1 LSPDL
6 SQFFPLLLL
15 ESLLLRRRL
24 DLLLLDP
31 LFCLRS
37 LVNQRLL
44 VSLQHER
51 IVSRKVAFGGC
62 FSICECTNSFARFSL
77 AVIVAGSRVS
87 SRSVD
92 EVRATGVDGAVDE
105 VRATGGDGAATTS
118 FSGFSV
124 LLVLGESSA
133 FLMP

>member
-1 LSPDL
+1 
-6 SQFFPLLLL
+6 
-15 ESLLLRRRL
+15 
-24 DLLLLDP
+24 
-31 LFCLRS
+31 
-37 LVNQRLL
+37 
-44 VSLQHER
+44 
-51 IVSRKVAFGGC
+51 
-62 FSICECTNSFARFSL
+62 L

-92 EVRATGVDGAVDE
+92 EVRVTGVDGAVDE